1 MSAIYIKVLTAI
13 DIINQII
20 QARDATIDVEVR
32 NLDSLLDDMNEL
44 RSNFH
49 KILTEAQ
56 HVARACGMTPELLQV
71 RQKRRSNDDLNPEKE
86 FRENIFYI
94 HS

>member
-1 MSAIYIKVLTAI
+1 MLTAI

-32 NLDSLLDDMNEL
+32 NLDSLSDYMKEL
-44 RSNFH
+44 RGDFH

-56 HVARACGMTPELLQV
+56 HVARACGMTPELPQM
-71 RQKRRSNDDLNPEKE
+71 RQKRRSKDHLDPKKD
-86 FRENIFYI
+86 FRVDVFYI